1 MKVKTGVF
9 YDKKG
14 LKKFKPRISD
24 VICAIPAKSGTTWVQ
39 QICHQIRV
47 KGRPFDFD
55 DQNDIMPWI
64 ERASYLLG
72 TDLNAEHVANP
83 RVFKSHLPYHLVP
96 TGTKKI
102 FCFRNMADTMLSF
115 CKFALPRMGIST
127 ARALEFLEMLILT
140 GEVKDR
146 LRDARNW
153 WSHRNDE
160 DVLFIFFEDLLERPR
175 EVVTRIGKF
184 MDPSFDDDKLV
195 DLVVDQTN
203 HRAMAAHPTKFDD
216 HRMFDTNV
224 QKFGLKFTALSESER
239 VGKVRQ
245 GGGKKDQGNE
255 LPQRYT
261 EYYEKLWKTIIEKKY
276 GFKQY
281 SDMREAYRNE
291 SLAN

>member
-1 MKVKTGVF
+1 MPCCRSGNSVVPYSDIENTPVIPLDGPATQDLPREDALGKLNEIPSEHVSRLVLRYRMFRLISYLTPTAMKVKTGVF

-203 HRAMAAHPTKFDD
+203 HRAMAAHPTKCAPALP
-216 HRMFDTNV
+216 NV
-224 QKFGLKFTALSESER
+224 A
-239 VGKVRQ
+239 
-245 GGGKKDQGNE
+245 
-255 LPQRYT
+255 
-261 EYYEKLWKTIIEKKY
+261 
-276 GFKQY
+276 
-281 SDMREAYRNE
+281 
-291 SLAN
+291 